1 MVRVRASSR
10 GGYVNET
17 CGHCRFFRVT
27 REREDGRLGECRLQ
41 KVMGVFRDSAKA
53 CKSFAAAGGA
63 EVSLAEALS
72 PAPSVRRASAPEGPR
87 VSANGLAAATGAV
100 SAQSLKTLLA
110 EALNGAACL
119 REVELGRA
127 WSAGELTLSPGS
139 DDVKPKQL
147 PLETHFHKLVMIRDN
162 LRVMEQKINS
172 HDQLQ
177 DAEKL
182 DLHRRINRT
191 YQAVARFGSAFVRP
205 AVGEGPEGDLATH
218 LDALFREVE
227 RDTLAAPMPSLG
239 ERWRGGQAC
248 WARDSESRTEPMEV
262 FFHRLVV
269 LRDRLLSLE
278 SQLSGHPHVAP
289 DEADAMSAYL
299 RRCHGSLTTFNVL
312 FRDREDYFAS
322 AR

>member
-1 MVRVRASSR
+1 
-10 GGYVNET
+10 
-17 CGHCRFFRVT
+17 
-27 REREDGRLGECRLQ
+27 
-41 KVMGVFRDSAKA
+41 MGVFRDSARA
-53 CKSFAAAGGA
+53 CKSFAAAGDA
-63 EVSLAEALS
+63 ELSLAEALS
-72 PAPSVRRASAPEGPR
+72 PAPVTRAAPPRPDGPR
-87 VSANGLAAATGAV
+87 VSANSLAAATGAV

-110 EALNGAACL
+110 EVLNAAACL
-119 REVELGRA
+119 REVDLARA
-127 WSAGELTLSPGS
+127 WTSGELTLSPGS

-172 HDQLQ
+172 HEQLQ

-191 YQAVARFGSAFVRP
+191 YQAVARFGGAFARP
-205 AVGEGPEGDLATH
+205 SSGEGPEGELT
-218 LDALFREVE
+218 ALLEALHREVE
-227 RDTLAAPMPSLG
+227 RDTLAAPLPALG
-239 ERWRGGQAC
+239 DRWRGGQAC
-248 WARDSESRTEPMEV
+248 WARNSESRTEPMEI

-278 SQLSGHPHVAP
+278 AQLSGHAHIAP
-289 DEADAMSAYL
+289 DESDAMSAYL